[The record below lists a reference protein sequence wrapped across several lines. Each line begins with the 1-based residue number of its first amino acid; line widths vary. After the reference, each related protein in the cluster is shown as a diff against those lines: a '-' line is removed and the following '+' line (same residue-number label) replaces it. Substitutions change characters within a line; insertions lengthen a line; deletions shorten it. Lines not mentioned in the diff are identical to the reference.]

1 MKLLTDD
8 NVEAI
13 REAFD
18 VPFDELIDITR
29 DRLIIIGSL
38 QNRIPTANYLCIGL
52 RSASGRN

>member
-1 MKLLTDD
+1 MKLITDD

-38 QNRIPTANYLCIGL
+38 QNRIPTANYLCIWL